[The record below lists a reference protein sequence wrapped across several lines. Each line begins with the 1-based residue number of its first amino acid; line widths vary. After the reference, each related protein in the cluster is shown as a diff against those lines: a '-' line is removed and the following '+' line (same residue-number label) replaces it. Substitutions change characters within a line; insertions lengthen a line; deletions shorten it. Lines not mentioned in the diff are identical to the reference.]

1 MAYIT
6 KRGNSYSVR
15 YTYEDEHGK
24 SCDKWESFP
33 TKEEATNRKKQ
44 IEHELAT
51 GTFLIPSSVT
61 VAEFLMD
68 WLPKQ
73 CSKHKWAPKTYESNL
88 STIQNLIIPYI
99 GDMEMQKLRPYHM
112 ENLYTTLSKTPCGS
126 YIEGKKQELTEKQKQ
141 RFLSGTTIHEV
152 HRLLGTAFQYA
163 VEWGILVKSPV
174 PVDSPKKS
182 TQERTIWTVE
192 EMRAALD
199 SMEDPI
205 LHLAVHLT
213 LVGALREGEIVGLT
227 PEDLDFDAADG
238 IGTFRADSQKVPQM
252 AGCTPGVPP
261 HCLSRSAAFQCD
273 LSADDLRRR
282 CESCSGNHRTRHG
295 RYADEHLK
303 ADRAKTVH

>member
-44 IEHELAT
+44 IEHELAA

-141 RFLSGTTIHEV
+141 RFLSGTTIH
-152 HRLLGTAFQYA
+152 
-163 VEWGILVKSPV
+163 P
-174 PVDSPKKS
+174 
-182 TQERTIWTVE
+182 
-192 EMRAALD
+192 
-199 SMEDPI
+199 
-205 LHLAVHLT
+205 
-213 LVGALREGEIVGLT
+213 
-227 PEDLDFDAADG
+227 
-238 IGTFRADSQKVPQM
+238 
-252 AGCTPGVPP
+252 
-261 HCLSRSAAFQCD
+261 
-273 LSADDLRRR
+273 
-282 CESCSGNHRTRHG
+282 
-295 RYADEHLK
+295 
-303 ADRAKTVH
+303 